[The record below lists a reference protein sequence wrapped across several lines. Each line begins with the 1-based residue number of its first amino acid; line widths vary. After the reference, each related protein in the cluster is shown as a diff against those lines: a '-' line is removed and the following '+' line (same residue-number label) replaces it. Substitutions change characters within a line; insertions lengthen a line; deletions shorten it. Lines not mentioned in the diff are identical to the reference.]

1 MRGRSFLPW
10 LCVMASVMGWTLPA
24 LAADSNGVGGSSEGV
39 LMERD
44 DWLAR
49 TASMFQEPSELF
61 VSSGYAHHEGG
72 AAVHHRRRPQGR
84 RSGHPES
91 YMILKGG
98 GLFVAEQDG
107 LYFGIEA
114 GGSFDDVVDFGISL
128 DYHYRS
134 SAEHISLGTTN
145 FEDLPVEVVATL
157 DESSAH
163 LVPIGM
169 TLRVRLPI
177 GGEAFA
183 PFISGTASYETLFL
197 NNVGDP
203 FADDP
208 ILRVLEQ
215 DERFSGFGWQA
226 AAGMDMRLSPRFALF
241 GEVGMHRSSPS
252 LEILYDDVPVDLKV
266 DLDGAFLRGGLR
278 FRL

>member
-1 MRGRSFLPW
+1 MRGRLLLPW
-10 LCVMASVMGWTLPA
+10 LCVVTSALGWTEPTR
-24 LAADSNGVGGSSEGV
+24 AADSNVAGGSSEGV
-39 LMERD
+39 WMERD
-44 DWLAR
+44 DRPAR
-49 TASMFQEPSELF
+49 TASILLDPAEPFL
-61 VSSGYAHHEGG
+61 SSGFLQHEGG
-72 AAVHHRRRPQGR
+72 AAVHHRRHGSRAER
-84 RSGHPES
+84 PES
-91 YMILKGG
+91 YMVLKGG

-107 LYFGIEA
+107 LYFGVEA
-114 GGSFDDVVDFGISL
+114 GGSFDDVLDFGISL

-134 SAEHISLGTTN
+134 SADHMSLGTTN

-169 TLRVRLPI
+169 TARVRLPI

-183 PFISGTASYETLFL
+183 PFISGTVSYETLFL
-197 NNVGDP
+197 HNVGDP

-208 ILRVLEQ
+208 ILRALEQ

-252 LEILYDDVPVDLKV
+252 LEILYDGVPVDLKV